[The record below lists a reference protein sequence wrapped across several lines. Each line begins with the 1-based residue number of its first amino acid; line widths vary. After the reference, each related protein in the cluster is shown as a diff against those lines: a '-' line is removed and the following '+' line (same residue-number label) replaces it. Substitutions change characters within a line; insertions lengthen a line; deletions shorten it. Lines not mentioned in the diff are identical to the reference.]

1 MKDMKAKT
9 YKPSRGYDHPFAVDR
24 AKASIAYGESGAMN
38 IAPDLPHPGNK
49 KANKALDRA
58 SFDSFLE
65 SGKLGISKPEWQ
77 KAKGTAA
84 TKHRGN
90 QSIVERKIGG
100 NMNQKKTPLPKFTNE
115 SAVAAGA
122 VIPQYPF
129 KKKGPTSKKKMMK

>member
-1 MKDMKAKT
+1 MQDKKAKE
-9 YKPSRGYDHPFAVDR
+9 YKPKKGVFATKR

-38 IAPDLPHPGNK
+38 IAPGLPHPGNK
-49 KANKALDRA
+49 KANKALDRE
-58 SFDSFLE
+58 SFDSFLK
-65 SGKLGISKPEWQ
+65 SGKLGISQEDWQ

-84 TKHRGN
+84 MKHRGN

-115 SAVAAGA
+115 SAVAAKA

-129 KKKGPTSKKKMMK
+129 KKKAPASKKKAMK